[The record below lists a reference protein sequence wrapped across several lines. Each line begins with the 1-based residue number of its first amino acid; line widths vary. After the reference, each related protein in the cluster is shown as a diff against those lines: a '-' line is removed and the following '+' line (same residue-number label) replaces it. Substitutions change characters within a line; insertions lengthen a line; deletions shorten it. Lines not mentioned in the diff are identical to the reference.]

1 MAKIKFNDIHTHK
14 KQEKQP
20 GMMANTVAQLVKMK
34 NSNPFLNSCPICAS
48 MKIEFFVNAY
58 QFDISSCMDC
68 GLLFCNPY
76 PTNEQIH
83 AYYNSEMKSFE
94 NEFFRDSFEERINIF
109 LPRIE
114 LIQKYMTSGKLLDV
128 GSAIGIFI
136 EALHRSKTSFDLTC
150 CDMNKE
156 ACIELRERYPNL
168 KVLNN
173 DYLNL
178 DIETQFEVITL
189 WDTIEHIADLKG
201 LLQKTYCLLKND
213 GVFIFST
220 PNTASFEWICAR
232 EKHVQILPPGH
243 VNLMNWKCI
252 DILLKNNSFHV
263 IDAFTLN
270 ASLDLS
276 YVKNLIEKN
285 EVDKGAIGNFLWQ
298 EIFDPDFERIIEE
311 YLVSK
316 KKAGNIVVIA
326 QKNLN
331 P

>member
-1 MAKIKFNDIHTHK
+1 
-14 KQEKQP
+14 
-20 GMMANTVAQLVKMK
+20 MMINTVARLVKMD
-34 NSNPFLNSCPICAS
+34 NGNPVLDSCPICTS
-48 MKIEFFVNAY
+48 VKIEFFVSAY

-76 PTNEQIH
+76 PTNEQTH

-94 NEFFRDSFEERINIF
+94 NEFFRDSFEKRINIF

-114 LIQKYMTSGKLLDV
+114 LIQKYVTSGKLLDV

-136 EALHRSKTSFDLTC
+136 EALRRSKTPFDLAC
-150 CDMNKE
+150 CDMSEE
-156 ACIELRERYPNL
+156 ACKELRERYPDL
-168 KVLNN
+168 KVLNK
-173 DYLNL
+173 DYLEL
-178 DIETQFEVITL
+178 DVETQFDVITL
-189 WDTIEHIADLKG
+189 WDTIEHIVDSKG
-201 LLQKTYCLLKND
+201 LLQKTYRLLKDD
-213 GVFIFST
+213 GIFVFST
-220 PNTASFEWICAR
+220 PNTDSFEWICAR

-252 DILLKNNSFHV
+252 DILLKNNSFRV
-263 IDAFTLN
+263 VDAFTLN

-276 YVKNLIEKN
+276 YVKKLIKKN
-285 EVDKGAIGNFLWQ
+285 EVDQGAIGNFLWQ
-298 EIFDPDFERIIEE
+298 EIFDPDFERIMEE
-311 YLVSK
+311 YLISK